1 MGMNKSP
8 ITRPL
13 LLVRPHPAEFEA
25 IPEYIQRLA
34 KVNCFQTPSSLIA
47 LFGAP
52 LHEIVAA
59 GHQRLH
65 AVIHGKA
72 MLKSLRHANNRN
84 HERYGISQHARVCIS
99 CQRESDILN
108 ARWSNPLA
116 ISCAKHKEQ
125 LLDHCPSC
133 MRPIL
138 RVNSQYQC
146 RCGIYF
152 KEANPIASPA
162 WEQTFLEHFTPW
174 AKTDQANSATNQGQR
189 QELKD
194 FELHTAIFLRKLLN
208 AIREQVHV
216 THPTHNKARL
226 FASDH
231 ALLEH
236 LANDDFAPLT
246 EPPSTVFLFNR
257 WQSLSE
263 TVRANAPKIVV
274 QIGVNHRKIIDRRQQ
289 ERDRLQQKLPQNVVT
304 RGKISRLIRCTPTAA
319 GKLLNDEVW
328 CSNILA
334 RSNATPGTNLLDC
347 LNKILLET
355 DSVYEIAQSIGLPIN
370 WAAHFARTANDSI
383 RLIPNVFKSW
393 RIPMTTADNL
403 KHQFDICR
411 ENAHPTKPY
420 GDGYLHIGDI
430 SKSAIKQQQW
440 IQDRLWQGKLPLAFK
455 QPEKPALLSDFSIPL
470 SAFEDRRIFNTKFP
484 RVRQLVRMP
493 DHSNT
498 KIGQS
503 RAIPT

>member
-1 MGMNKSP
+1 MNNSP

-47 LFGAP
+47 LLGTP

-65 AVIHGKA
+65 AVIQGKA
-72 MLKSLRHANNRN
+72 KLESLRHPNNRN
-84 HERYGISQHARVCIS
+84 HERYRISQHARVCIS

-116 ISCAKHKEQ
+116 ISCVKHQEQ

-138 RVNSQYQC
+138 RVHSQYQC

-152 KEANPIASPA
+152 KEAIPVASPA
-162 WEQTFLEHFTPW
+162 WERTFLEHFTPW
-174 AKTDQANSATNQGQR
+174 AKPDQANSATNQAQR

-194 FELHTAIFLRKLLN
+194 FELHTAIFLRKLLKST
-208 AIREQVHV
+208 REQVHV
-216 THPTHNKARL
+216 THSTRNKARL

-236 LANDDFAPLT
+236 LANNEFAPLT
-246 EPPSTVFLFNR
+246 QPPSTVFLFNC
-257 WQSLSE
+257 WQRLSE
-263 TVRANAPKIVV
+263 TVRANTPKIVV
-274 QIGVNHRKIIDRRQQ
+274 QIGINHRKIIDSRQR
-289 ERDRLQQKLPQNVVT
+289 ERDRLQQKLLQNVVS
-304 RGKISRLIRCTPTAA
+304 RGRISRLIKCTPTAA
-319 GKLLNDEVW
+319 ERLLNDDVW

-334 RSNATPGTNLLDC
+334 RSNAAPDTNLLDC

-355 DSVYEIAQSIGLPIN
+355 NSVSEIAQSIGLPIK

-393 RIPMTTADNL
+393 RIPLTTADNL
-403 KHQFDICR
+403 KHQFHVCC
-411 ENAHPTKPY
+411 ENAHPAKSS
-420 GDGYLHIGDI
+420 GDGYLHIGNI
-430 SKSAIKQQQW
+430 SKYSIKQQQW
-440 IQDRLWQGKLPLAFK
+440 IQDRLWRGQLPLAFK
-455 QPEKPALLSDFSIPL
+455 QPEKPALLTDFSIPL
-470 SAFEDRRIFNTKFP
+470 SAFEDLRIVNTKFP

-493 DHSNT
+493 DHSET
-498 KIGQS
+498 KITKH